1 MPIPDYQA
9 LMRPVLATLDTR
21 GDMSLRQLVD
31 LLSDQYQLT
40 DDERRRMT
48 PSKRSP
54 LMYNRVAWA
63 TTYLR
68 KAGLIESP
76 TRGMNNITS
85 RGKQALIQTDTPID
99 RKYLMQFEQFQD
111 FQSVN
116 RSDDAGP
123 QNELN
128 SVQVQ
133 PEALDPTERLEEAH
147 QELQATLADD
157 LLALVKRQT
166 PEFFEKLVVE
176 LMLAMGYGGWSD
188 KAGQATQYTNDGG
201 VDGVINEDPLGLDTI
216 YLQAKRYT
224 DNSVGRPDIQAFVG
238 ALEMKRARKGVFITT
253 SRFSR
258 DAIEYVNM
266 IEKRV
271 VLIDG
276 VQLAELMIRHNL
288 GVTVKET
295 YQVKSLD
302 SDYFA
307 EG

>member
-1 MPIPDYQA
+1 MPIPDYQT
-9 LMRPVLATLDTR
+9 LMRPVLVTLDTQ
-21 GDMSLRQLVD
+21 GDMSLRNLVD

-40 DDERRRMT
+40 DEERRRMT

-76 TRGMNNITS
+76 QRGISHLTAIGRQVLAENPE
-85 RGKQALIQTDTPID
+85 KID
-99 RKYLMQFEQFQD
+99 ASYLKQFEAFEEFRAID
-111 FQSVN
+111 N
-116 RSDDAGP
+116 RSTEAAET
-123 QNELN
+123 QTIEV
-128 SVQVQ
+128 S
-133 PEALDPTERLEEAH
+133 EALDPTERLEQAH
-147 QELQATLADD
+147 QELQASLADD
-157 LLALVKRQT
+157 LLAQVKRQT

-176 LMLAMGYGGWSD
+176 LMLAMGYGGWSE

-201 VDGVINEDPLGLDTI
+201 VDGIINEDPLGLDTI

-224 DNSVGRPDIQAFVG
+224 GNSVGRPDVQAFVG

-258 DAIEYVNM
+258 DAIDYVNM

-276 VQLAELMIRHNL
+276 MQLAELMIRYDL
-288 GVTVKET
+288 GVTVKDT

-302 SDYFA
+302 TDYFA

>member
-1 MPIPDYQA
+1 MPIPDYQT
-9 LMRPVLATLDTR
+9 LMRPVLVTLDSC

-40 DDERRRMT
+40 DEERRRMT

-76 TRGMNNITS
+76 QRGISHITDT
-85 RGKQALIQTDTPID
+85 GKKALIERPDSID
-99 RKYLMQFEQFQD
+99 ANYLKQFEAFEEFRAIDNSNSGKSESQTT
-111 FQSVN
+111 
-116 RSDDAGP
+116 
-123 QNELN
+123 EL
-128 SVQVQ
+128 QQ
-133 PEALDPTERLEEAH
+133 TLDPTERLEEAH

-157 LLALVKRQT
+157 LLAQVKRQT

-176 LMLAMGYGGWSD
+176 LMLAMGYGGWSE

-201 VDGVINEDPLGLDTI
+201 VDGIINEDPLGLDTI

-224 DNSVGRPDIQAFVG
+224 ENSVGRPDIQAFVG

-258 DAIEYVNM
+258 DAIDYVNM

-302 SDYFA
+302 SDYFT

>member
-1 MPIPDYQA
+1 MPIPDYQT
-9 LMRPVLATLDTR
+9 LMRPVLVTLDSC

-40 DDERRRMT
+40 DEERRRMT

-76 TRGMNNITS
+76 QRGISHLTPV
-85 RGKQALIQTDTPID
+85 GKQALIERPEGID
-99 RKYLMQFEQFQD
+99 VAYLKRFEPFNE
-111 FQSVN
+111 FQSIDK
-116 RSDDAGP
+116 RT
-123 QNELN
+123 
-128 SVQVQ
+128 
-133 PEALDPTERLEEAH
+133 PETSADKTEASETLDPTERLEEAH

-157 LLALVKRQT
+157 LLAQVKRQT

-176 LMLAMGYGGWSD
+176 LMLAMGYGGWSE

-201 VDGVINEDPLGLDTI
+201 VDGIINEDPLGLDTI
-216 YLQAKRYT
+216 YLQAKRYS
-224 DNSVGRPDIQAFVG
+224 DNSIGRPDIQAFVG

-276 VQLAELMIRHNL
+276 AELAALMIKHDL
-288 GVTVKET
+288 GVATKEVYKIKDIDT
-295 YQVKSLD
+295 
-302 SDYFA
+302 DYFA
-307 EG
+307 ED

>member
-1 MPIPDYQA
+1 MPIPDYQT
-9 LMRPVLATLDTR
+9 LMRPVLVTLDSC

-40 DDERRRMT
+40 DEERRRMT

-76 TRGMNNITS
+76 QRGISHITDT
-85 RGKQALIQTDTPID
+85 GKKALIERPDSID
-99 RKYLMQFEQFQD
+99 ANYLKQFEAFEEFRAIDNSNSGKSESQTT
-111 FQSVN
+111 
-116 RSDDAGP
+116 
-123 QNELN
+123 EL
-128 SVQVQ
+128 QQ
-133 PEALDPTERLEEAH
+133 TLDPTERLEEAH

-157 LLALVKRQT
+157 LLAQVKRQT

-176 LMLAMGYGGWSD
+176 LMLAMGYGGWSE

-201 VDGVINEDPLGLDTI
+201 VDGIINEDPLGLDTI
-216 YLQAKRYT
+216 YLQAKRYN
-224 DNSVGRPDIQAFVG
+224 DNPVGRPDIQAFVG

-258 DAIEYVNM
+258 DAIDYVNM

-276 VQLAELMIRHNL
+276 MQLAELMIRYDL
-288 GVTVKET
+288 GVTVKDT

-302 SDYFA
+302 TDYFA

>member
-68 KAGLIESP
+68 KAGLVESP
-76 TRGMNNITS
+76 QRGISHITAM
-85 RGKQALIQTDTPID
+85 GKKALIERPESID
-99 RKYLMQFEQFQD
+99 ANYLKQFETFEEFRAID
-111 FQSVN
+111 NS
-116 RSDDAGP
+116 
-123 QNELN
+123 N
-128 SVQVQ
+128 SVTTESPATESGQ
-133 PEALDPTERLEEAH
+133 ALDPTERLEQAH

-157 LLALVKRQT
+157 LLAQVKRQT

-176 LMLAMGYGGWSD
+176 LMLAMGYGGWSE

-201 VDGVINEDPLGLDTI
+201 VDGIINEDPLGLDTI

-224 DNSVGRPDIQAFVG
+224 DNAIGRPDVQAFVG

-253 SRFSR
+253 SHFSR

-276 VQLAELMIRHNL
+276 IKLAELMVRYDL
-288 GVTVKET
+288 GVTVKDT

-307 EG
+307 DI

>member
-1 MPIPDYQA
+1 MPIPDYQT
-9 LMRPVLATLDTR
+9 LMRPVLVTLDSR

-76 TRGMNNITS
+76 QRGISHITDT
-85 RGKQALIQTDTPID
+85 GKKALIERPESIDANYLKKFEAFEEFRAIDNSNSGTTESQTT
-99 RKYLMQFEQFQD
+99 EQQ
-111 FQSVN
+111 Q
-116 RSDDAGP
+116 
-123 QNELN
+123 QT
-128 SVQVQ
+128 
-133 PEALDPTERLEEAH
+133 LDPTERLEEAH
-147 QELQATLADD
+147 QELQATLVDD
-157 LLALVKRQT
+157 LLAQVKRQT

-176 LMLAMGYGGWSD
+176 LMLAMGYGGWSE

-224 DNSVGRPDIQAFVG
+224 ENSVGRPDIQAFVG

>member
-1 MPIPDYQA
+1 MPIPDYQT
-9 LMRPVLATLDTR
+9 LMRPVLVTLDTQ
-21 GDMSLRQLVD
+21 GDMSLRNLVD

-40 DDERRRMT
+40 DEERRRMT

-76 TRGMNNITS
+76 QRGISHLTAIG
-85 RGKQALIQTDTPID
+85 RQALAENPEKIDASYLKRFEAFEDFKAIDNSSTEAAETQTI
-99 RKYLMQFEQFQD
+99 EV
-111 FQSVN
+111 S
-116 RSDDAGP
+116 
-123 QNELN
+123 
-128 SVQVQ
+128 
-133 PEALDPTERLEEAH
+133 EALDPTERLEQAH
-147 QELQATLADD
+147 QELQASLADD
-157 LLALVKRQT
+157 LIAQVKQQT

-176 LMLAMGYGGWSD
+176 LMLAMGYGGWSE
-188 KAGQATQYTNDGG
+188 KAGQATQYTNGGG
-201 VDGVINEDPLGLDTI
+201 VDGIINEDPLDLDTI

-224 DNSVGRPDIQAFVG
+224 DNSIGRPDIQAFVG

-276 VQLAELMIRHNL
+276 AELAALMIKHDL
-288 GVTVKET
+288 GVATKEVYKIKDIDT
-295 YQVKSLD
+295 
-302 SDYFA
+302 DYFA
-307 EG
+307 ED

>member
-1 MPIPDYQA
+1 MPIPDYQT
-9 LMRPVLATLDTR
+9 LMRPVLVTLDSR

-68 KAGLIESP
+68 KAGLIENP
-76 TRGMNNITS
+76 QRGISHITDT
-85 RGKQALIQTDTPID
+85 GKKALIERPESID
-99 RKYLMQFEQFQD
+99 ANYLKQFEAFEEFRAID
-111 FQSVN
+111 
-116 RSDDAGP
+116 
-123 QNELN
+123 N
-128 SVQVQ
+128 SNASALESQTAKLQ
-133 PEALDPTERLEEAH
+133 QTLDPTERLEEAH

-157 LLALVKRQT
+157 LLAQVKRQT

-176 LMLAMGYGGWSD
+176 LMLAMGYGGWSE

-201 VDGVINEDPLGLDTI
+201 VDGIINEDPLGLDTI

-258 DAIEYVNM
+258 DAIDYVNM

-276 VQLAELMIRHNL
+276 AELAALMIKHDL
-288 GVTVKET
+288 GVATKEVYKIKDIDT
-295 YQVKSLD
+295 
-302 SDYFA
+302 DYFN
-307 EG
+307 ED

>member
-1 MPIPDYQA
+1 MPIPDYQT
-9 LMRPVLATLDTR
+9 LMRPVLVTLDSR

-40 DDERRRMT
+40 DEERRRLT
-48 PSKRSP
+48 PSKRGP

-68 KAGLIESP
+68 KASLIESP
-76 TRGMNNITS
+76 QRGISHITPV
-85 RGKQALIQTDTPID
+85 GKQALIERPEGID
-99 RKYLMQFEQFQD
+99 VAYLKRFEPFNE
-111 FQSVN
+111 FQSIDKRTSETN
-116 RSDDAGP
+116 ADKT
-123 QNELN
+123 
-128 SVQVQ
+128 
-133 PEALDPTERLEEAH
+133 EASETLDPTERLEEAH
-147 QELQATLADD
+147 QELQTTLADD
-157 LLALVKRQT
+157 LLAQVKRQT

-176 LMLAMGYGGWSD
+176 LMLAMGYGGWSE

-276 VQLAELMIRHNL
+276 TELAALMIKHDL
-288 GVTVKET
+288 GVATKEVYKIKDIDT
-295 YQVKSLD
+295 
-302 SDYFA
+302 DYFN
-307 EG
+307 EN

>member
-1 MPIPDYQA
+1 MPIPDYQT
-9 LMRPVLATLDTR
+9 LMRPLLEALCI
-21 GDMSLRQLVD
+21 GPLSLRELVNG
-31 LLSDQYQLT
+31 LSDRYDLT
-40 DDERRRMT
+40 EEERKRLT

-63 TTYLR
+63 ATYLR

-76 TRGMNNITS
+76 ERGISELTA
-85 RGKQALIQTDTPID
+85 RGKRALLECPERIDNRYLRQFDTFQRFQTIDQEAAPIAEQA
-99 RKYLMQFEQFQD
+99 
-111 FQSVN
+111 
-116 RSDDAGP
+116 A
-123 QNELN
+123 
-128 SVQVQ
+128 Q
-133 PEALDPTERLEEAH
+133 PDSELDPQERLEAAH
-147 QELQATLADD
+147 KELAASLADD
-157 LLALVKRQT
+157 LLEQVKQQT
-166 PEFFEKLVVE
+166 PAFFEKLVVQ
-176 LMLAMGYGGWSD
+176 LMLAMGYGGWSE

-201 VDGVINEDPLGLDTI
+201 IDGIINEDPLGLDTI

-224 DNSVGRPDIQAFVG
+224 DNSVGRPDVQAFVG

-258 DAIEYVNM
+258 DAIDYVNM

-276 VQLAELMIRHNL
+276 VQLAELMIRYDL
-288 GVTVKET
+288 GVTVKDT

-302 SDYFA
+302 TDYFA

>member
-1 MPIPDYQA
+1 MPIPDYQT
-9 LMRPVLATLDTR
+9 LMRPVLVTLDTH
-21 GDMSLRQLVD
+21 GDMSLRNLVD

-40 DDERRRMT
+40 DEERRRMT

-76 TRGMNNITS
+76 QRGISHLTAS
-85 RGKQALIQTDTPID
+85 GRQALADNPEKID
-99 RKYLMQFEQFQD
+99 ASYLKQFEAFEEFRAID
-111 FQSVN
+111 N
-116 RSDDAGP
+116 RSTEAAET
-123 QNELN
+123 QTVEV
-128 SVQVQ
+128 S
-133 PEALDPTERLEEAH
+133 EALDPTERLEQAH
-147 QELQATLADD
+147 QELQASLADD
-157 LLALVKRQT
+157 LIAQVKRQT

-176 LMLAMGYGGWSD
+176 LMLAMGYGGWSE

-201 VDGVINEDPLGLDTI
+201 VDGIINEDPLGLDTI

-224 DNSVGRPDIQAFVG
+224 DNSVGRPDVQSFVG

-258 DAIEYVNM
+258 DAIDYVNM

-276 VQLAELMIRHNL
+276 VQLAELMIRYDL
-288 GVTVKET
+288 GVTVKDT

-302 SDYFA
+302 TDYFA